1 MPSSSINEQEKII
14 NSFKK
19 NFMKIIEINFDYKKS
34 VNEFNSLLKESKN
47 LIDNNLSEKLAL
59 YFVKKMDNFIS
70 INKLIIEEISI
81 LEYNLKQ
88 LDSNYIIYIN
98 KLVDNL
104 KVFTLNQRNI
114 YKQIEN
120 KSVIKLLDKLLVNYY
135 NSNKEIFKSLKQ
147 LHKCNSNTNKINKS
161 NKSIYDSNL
170 MLNLNDNNNCIKVNN
185 YNSFNNLNIKSNNN
199 NIINWN
205 PKFKFVMN
213 NYIKSKS
220 QKKFKDKININS
232 KSNGL
237 LIQNSFTTLFN
248 DKIGDFIKKKFKNKN
263 SSSPCLY
270 NRNNFFNKS
279 NEWNKSFMETET
291 TMSDSKNNLDIFILS
306 HKIIEFFNGLK
317 ILEDNTMNINK
328 NNINNEEM
336 EKFKIDLEKKK
347 IDLQNY
353 ANNIKNIEIQN
364 SNNNSLLINEINN
377 LKEKNTKLNK
387 NIIELINE
395 KNIEQNNI
403 KNLLYSNYEQFY
415 EIYKLLNDDI
425 INNDLDK
432 KEYLIDETSLKEKK
446 FNKQKIKEFNYNLY
460 QKILELVEIQKNS
473 LNEYKQ
479 INLNRNSLNSV
490 NNNNLNSNNKKF
502 DFETVIAKIN
512 GIYDYLNEININN
525 EKNINDNNIINI
537 LKENNNLLSLSDE
550 LETPRSNK
558 SQKSDNNIIQDYDLE
573 ENNETKSYNKILD
586 LIEKIEI
593 LMRIKSEE
601 LIKIKEEYLSLKSIV
616 DKVETNLVEENCDM
630 NYNEGISFRNI
641 KNN

>member
-14 NSFKK
+14 NSFKN

-59 YFVKKMDNFIS
+59 YFLKKMDNFIS
-70 INKLIIEEISI
+70 IKKLIIEEISI

-88 LDSNYIIYIN
+88 LDTNYIIYIN

-114 YKQIEN
+114 YNQIES

-135 NSNKEIFKSLKQ
+135 NSSKEIFKSLKQ
-147 LHKCNSNTNKINKS
+147 LHKFNNNTNTNTHKS
-161 NKSIYDSNL
+161 KYDSNL
-170 MLNLNDNNNCIKVNN
+170 MLNLNDNNNCINLNN
-185 YNSFNNLNIKSNNN
+185 SHNSFNNLNIKKNNN

-220 QKKFKDKININS
+220 KKKFKAKIYNHS
-232 KSNGL
+232 RSRGL
-237 LIQNSFTTLFN
+237 LIQNSFTALFN
-248 DKIGDFIKKKFKNKN
+248 DKIENFIKKKYQIKN

-270 NRNNFFNKS
+270 KRNNSLINKS
-279 NEWNKSFMETET
+279 YESNKSIMETET
-291 TMSDSKNNLDIFILS
+291 TMSDSKKNLDIFILS
-306 HKIIEFFNGLK
+306 HKIIEFLNGLK
-317 ILEDNTMNINK
+317 ILEDSTMNINK

-364 SNNNSLLINEINN
+364 SNNNSILMNEVHN
-377 LKEKNTKLNK
+377 LKEKISKLNK
-387 NIIELINE
+387 NIIDLINE
-395 KNIEQNNI
+395 KNIEQNNNL
-403 KNLLYSNYEQFY
+403 NLLYSNYEQFY
-415 EIYKLLNDDI
+415 EIYKLFNDDI

-446 FNKQKIKEFNYNLY
+446 FNKQKIKEYNYNLY
-460 QKILELVEIQKNS
+460 QKILEFIEIQKNS

-479 INLNRNSLNSV
+479 NNININSV
-490 NNNNLNSNNKKF
+490 NSVYNNNMISNKKF
-502 DFETVIAKIN
+502 DFGTIIAKIN
-512 GIYDYLNEININN
+512 GIYEYLNNININN
-525 EKNINDNNIINI
+525 ENNLNDNNIINI
-537 LKENNNLLSLSDE
+537 KKENNNLLSLSDE
-550 LETPRSNK
+550 LESPKSNK
-558 SQKSDNNIIQDYDLE
+558 SEKSDNNILQNDLE
-573 ENNETKSYNKILD
+573 ENTENNYYNKILD
-586 LIEKIEI
+586 LVEKIEKLMI
-593 LMRIKSEE
+593 LKKEE
-601 LIKIKEEYLSLKSIV
+601 FTKLKEEYLSLKSIV
-616 DKVETNLVEENCDM
+616 DKVETNLVDENCDM
-630 NYNEGISFRNI
+630 DYNEGISFRNT

>member
-59 YFVKKMDNFIS
+59 YFHKKMENFIS
-70 INKLIIEEISI
+70 IKKLIIKEISI

-88 LDSNYIIYIN
+88 LDTNYIIYIN

-114 YKQIEN
+114 YKQIES
-120 KSVIKLLDKLLVNYY
+120 KSVINLLDKLLVNYY

-147 LHKCNSNTNKINKS
+147 LHKFNNNTSTNKSK
-161 NKSIYDSNL
+161 YDSNL
-170 MLNLNDNNNCIKVNN
+170 MLNLNDNNNYININ
-185 YNSFNNLNIKSNNN
+185 NSFNNLNIKKNNN

-220 QKKFKDKININS
+220 QKKIKVNIYNHS
-232 KSNGL
+232 RSRGL
-237 LIQNSFTTLFN
+237 LIQNNFTTLFN
-248 DKIGDFIKKKFKNKN
+248 DKIGDFIKKKNQIKN

-270 NRNNFFNKS
+270 NRHISLINKNYES
-279 NEWNKSFMETET
+279 NKSFLGTVT
-291 TMSDSKNNLDIFILS
+291 TMSDSKNNLDIFLLS
-306 HKIIEFFNGLK
+306 HKIIEFLNGLK

-328 NNINNEEM
+328 NNINNEDL

-347 IDLQNY
+347 MDLNNY

-364 SNNNSLLINEINN
+364 SNNNAILMNEINN
-377 LKEKNTKLNK
+377 LKEKNSKLNK
-387 NIIELINE
+387 NIIDLINE
-395 KNIEQNNI
+395 KNIEQNNNL
-403 KNLLYSNYEQFY
+403 NLLYSNYEQFY
-415 EIYKLLNDDI
+415 EIYKLFNDDI
-425 INNDLDK
+425 VNNDLDK
-432 KEYLIDETSLKEKK
+432 KEYLIDKTSLKEKK
-446 FNKQKIKEFNYNLY
+446 FNKQKIKEYNYNLY
-460 QKILELVEIQKNS
+460 QKILEFIEIQKNS

-479 INLNRNSLNSV
+479 INLNINSVNSV
-490 NNNNLNSNNKKF
+490 NNNNMISNIKKF
-502 DFETVIAKIN
+502 DFETIIAKIN
-512 GIYDYLNEININN
+512 GIYEYLNNININN
-525 EKNINDNNIINI
+525 ENNLNDNNIINI
-537 LKENNNLLSLSDE
+537 KKENNNLLSLSDE
-550 LETPRSNK
+550 LETPKSNK
-558 SQKSDNNIIQDYDLE
+558 SEKSDKNILQNDLD
-573 ENNETKSYNKILD
+573 ENNENNCYNKILD
-586 LIEKIEI
+586 LVEKIEK
-593 LMRIKSEE
+593 LMVIKKEE
-601 LIKIKEEYLSLKSIV
+601 LTKIKEEYLSLKSIV
-616 DKVETNLVEENCDM
+616 DKVETNLVNENCSI

>member
-14 NSFKK
+14 NSFKN

-59 YFVKKMDNFIS
+59 YFLKKMDNFIS
-70 INKLIIEEISI
+70 IKKLIIEEISI

-88 LDSNYIIYIN
+88 LDTNYIIYIN

-114 YKQIEN
+114 YNQIES

-135 NSNKEIFKSLKQ
+135 NSSKEIFKSLKQ
-147 LHKCNSNTNKINKS
+147 LHKFNNNTNTHKS
-161 NKSIYDSNL
+161 KYDSNL
-170 MLNLNDNNNCIKVNN
+170 MLNLNDNNNCINLNN
-185 YNSFNNLNIKSNNN
+185 SHNSFNNLNIKKNNN

-220 QKKFKDKININS
+220 KKKFKAKIYNHS
-232 KSNGL
+232 RSRGL
-237 LIQNSFTTLFN
+237 LIQNSFTALFN
-248 DKIGDFIKKKFKNKN
+248 DKIENFIKKKYQIKN

-270 NRNNFFNKS
+270 KRNNSLINKS
-279 NEWNKSFMETET
+279 YESNKSIMETET
-291 TMSDSKNNLDIFILS
+291 TMSDSKKNLDIFILS
-306 HKIIEFFNGLK
+306 HKIIEFLNGLK
-317 ILEDNTMNINK
+317 ILEDSTMNINK

-364 SNNNSLLINEINN
+364 SNNNSILMNEVNN
-377 LKEKNTKLNK
+377 LKEKISKLNK
-387 NIIELINE
+387 NIIDLINE
-395 KNIEQNNI
+395 KNIEQNNNL
-403 KNLLYSNYEQFY
+403 NLLYSNYEQFY
-415 EIYKLLNDDI
+415 EIYKLFNDDI

-446 FNKQKIKEFNYNLY
+446 FNKQKIKEYNYNLY
-460 QKILELVEIQKNS
+460 QKILEFIEIQKNS

-479 INLNRNSLNSV
+479 NNININSV
-490 NNNNLNSNNKKF
+490 NSVYNNNMISNKKF
-502 DFETVIAKIN
+502 DFGTIIAKIN
-512 GIYDYLNEININN
+512 GIYEYLNSININN
-525 EKNINDNNIINI
+525 ENNLNDNNIINI
-537 LKENNNLLSLSDE
+537 KKENNNLLSLSDE
-550 LETPRSNK
+550 LESPKSNK
-558 SQKSDNNIIQDYDLE
+558 SEKSDNNILQNDLE
-573 ENNETKSYNKILD
+573 ENTENNYYNKILD
-586 LIEKIEI
+586 LVEKIEKLMI
-593 LMRIKSEE
+593 LKKEE
-601 LIKIKEEYLSLKSIV
+601 FTKLKEEYLSLKSIV
-616 DKVETNLVEENCDM
+616 DKVETNLVDENCDM
-630 NYNEGISFRNI
+630 DYNEGISFRNT

>member
-1 MPSSSINEQEKII
+1 MPSSSFNEQEKII

-34 VNEFNSLLKESKN
+34 VNEFNSLLKESKK
-47 LIDNNLSEKLAL
+47 LIDNNLSEKLAF
-59 YFVKKMDNFIS
+59 YFLKKMDNFIS
-70 INKLIIEEISI
+70 IKKLIIEEISI

-88 LDSNYIIYIN
+88 LDTNYIIYIN

-104 KVFTLNQRNI
+104 KAFTLNQRNI

-120 KSVIKLLDKLLVNYY
+120 KTVIKLLDKLLVNYY

-147 LHKCNSNTNKINKS
+147 LHRFNNNNNNNKS
-161 NKSIYDSNL
+161 NYDSNL
-170 MLNLNDNNNCIKVNN
+170 VLNLNDSNNCINVNSN
-185 YNSFNNLNIKSNNN
+185 YNSFNNLNIKKNNN

-220 QKKFKDKININS
+220 QKKIKDKIYIHSRS
-232 KSNGL
+232 KGL

-248 DKIGDFIKKKFKNKN
+248 DKIEDFIKKKFQNKN

-270 NRNNFFNKS
+270 NRNNSFNKS
-279 NEWNKSFMETET
+279 NEWNKSIMETET
-291 TMSDSKNNLDIFILS
+291 TMSDSKNNLDNFILS

-317 ILEDNTMNINK
+317 ILEDNTISINK
-328 NNINNEEM
+328 NNINDEEM

-364 SNNNSLLINEINN
+364 SNNNSLLMNEINN
-377 LKEKNTKLNK
+377 LKDKNTKLNK
-387 NIIELINE
+387 NIIDLINE
-395 KNIEQNNI
+395 KNIEQKNI
-403 KNLLYSNYEQFY
+403 INLLYSNYEQFY
-415 EIYKLLNDDI
+415 EMYKLLNDDI

-432 KEYLIDETSLKEKK
+432 KEYLIDENSLKEKK

-460 QKILELVEIQKNS
+460 QKILELIEIQKNS

-479 INLNRNSLNSV
+479 ININANSV
-490 NNNNLNSNNKKF
+490 NSAHNNNMISNNKKF
-502 DFETVIAKIN
+502 DFETIISKIN
-512 GIYDYLNEININN
+512 GIYEYLNNININN
-525 EKNINDNNIINI
+525 ENNLNDNNIINI

-550 LETPRSNK
+550 LESPKSNK
-558 SQKSDNNIIQDYDLE
+558 SQESYNNIYDLE
-573 ENNETKSYNKILD
+573 DNNERNSYNKIID
-586 LIEKIEI
+586 LIEKIEK
-593 LMRIKSEE
+593 LMRIKKEE
-601 LIKIKEEYLSLKSIV
+601 LTKIKEEYLSLKSIV
-616 DKVETNLVEENCDM
+616 DKVETNLVDENCDM
-630 NYNEGISFRNI
+630 NYNEGISFRNT

>member
-14 NSFKK
+14 NSFKN

-59 YFVKKMDNFIS
+59 YFLKKMDNFIS
-70 INKLIIEEISI
+70 IKKLIIEEISI

-88 LDSNYIIYIN
+88 LDTNYIIYIN

-114 YKQIEN
+114 YNQIES

-135 NSNKEIFKSLKQ
+135 NSSKEIFKSLKQ
-147 LHKCNSNTNKINKS
+147 LHKFNNNTNTHKS
-161 NKSIYDSNL
+161 KYDSNL
-170 MLNLNDNNNCIKVNN
+170 MLNLNDNNNCINLNN
-185 YNSFNNLNIKSNNN
+185 SHNSFNNLNLKKNNN

-220 QKKFKDKININS
+220 KKKFKAKIYNHS
-232 KSNGL
+232 RSRGL
-237 LIQNSFTTLFN
+237 LIQNSFTALFN
-248 DKIGDFIKKKFKNKN
+248 DKIENFIKKKYQIKN

-270 NRNNFFNKS
+270 KRNNSLINKS
-279 NEWNKSFMETET
+279 YESNKSIMETET
-291 TMSDSKNNLDIFILS
+291 TMSDSKKNLDIFILS
-306 HKIIEFFNGLK
+306 HKIIEFINGLK
-317 ILEDNTMNINK
+317 ILEDSTMNINK

-364 SNNNSLLINEINN
+364 SNNNSILMNEVNN
-377 LKEKNTKLNK
+377 LKEKISKLNK
-387 NIIELINE
+387 NIIDLINE
-395 KNIEQNNI
+395 KNIEQNNNL
-403 KNLLYSNYEQFY
+403 NLLYSNYEQFY
-415 EIYKLLNDDI
+415 EIYKLFNDDI

-446 FNKQKIKEFNYNLY
+446 FNKQKIKEYNYNLY
-460 QKILELVEIQKNS
+460 QKILEFIEIQKNS

-479 INLNRNSLNSV
+479 NNININSV
-490 NNNNLNSNNKKF
+490 NSVYNNNMISNKKF
-502 DFETVIAKIN
+502 DFGTIIAKIN
-512 GIYDYLNEININN
+512 GIYEYLNNININN
-525 EKNINDNNIINI
+525 ENNLNDNNIINI
-537 LKENNNLLSLSDE
+537 KKENNNLLSLSDE
-550 LETPRSNK
+550 LESPKSNK
-558 SQKSDNNIIQDYDLE
+558 SEKSDNNILQNDLE
-573 ENNETKSYNKILD
+573 ENTENNYYNKILD
-586 LIEKIEI
+586 LVEKIEKLMI
-593 LMRIKSEE
+593 LKKEE
-601 LIKIKEEYLSLKSIV
+601 FTKLKEEYLSLKSIV
-616 DKVETNLVEENCDM
+616 DKVETNLVDENCDM
-630 NYNEGISFRNI
+630 DYNEGISFRNT

>member
-14 NSFKK
+14 NSFKN

-59 YFVKKMDNFIS
+59 YLLKKMDNFIS
-70 INKLIIEEISI
+70 IKKLIIEEISI

-88 LDSNYIIYIN
+88 LDTNYIIYIN

-114 YKQIEN
+114 YNQIES

-135 NSNKEIFKSLKQ
+135 NSSKEIFKSLKQ
-147 LHKCNSNTNKINKS
+147 LHKFNTHKS
-161 NKSIYDSNL
+161 KYDSNL
-170 MLNLNDNNNCIKVNN
+170 MLNLNDNNNCINLNN
-185 YNSFNNLNIKSNNN
+185 SHNSFNNLNLKKNNN

-220 QKKFKDKININS
+220 KKKFKAKIYNHS
-232 KSNGL
+232 RSRGL
-237 LIQNSFTTLFN
+237 LIQNSFTALFN
-248 DKIGDFIKKKFKNKN
+248 DKIENFIKKKYQIKN

-270 NRNNFFNKS
+270 KRNNSLINKS
-279 NEWNKSFMETET
+279 YESNKSIMETET
-291 TMSDSKNNLDIFILS
+291 TMSDSKKNLDIFILS
-306 HKIIEFFNGLK
+306 HKIIEFINGLK
-317 ILEDNTMNINK
+317 ILEDSTMNINK

-364 SNNNSLLINEINN
+364 SNNNSILMNEVNN
-377 LKEKNTKLNK
+377 LKEKISKLNK
-387 NIIELINE
+387 NIIDLINE
-395 KNIEQNNI
+395 KNIEQNNNL
-403 KNLLYSNYEQFY
+403 NLLYSNYEQFY
-415 EIYKLLNDDI
+415 EIYKLFNDDI

-446 FNKQKIKEFNYNLY
+446 FNKQKIKEYNYNLY
-460 QKILELVEIQKNS
+460 QKILEFIEIQKNS

-479 INLNRNSLNSV
+479 NNININSV
-490 NNNNLNSNNKKF
+490 NSVYNNNMISNKKF
-502 DFETVIAKIN
+502 DFGTIIAKIN
-512 GIYDYLNEININN
+512 GIYEYLNNININN
-525 EKNINDNNIINI
+525 ENNLNDNNIINI
-537 LKENNNLLSLSDE
+537 KKENNNLLSLSDE
-550 LETPRSNK
+550 LESPKSNK
-558 SQKSDNNIIQDYDLE
+558 SEKSDNNILQNDLE
-573 ENNETKSYNKILD
+573 ENTENNYYNKILD
-586 LIEKIEI
+586 LVEKIEKLMI
-593 LMRIKSEE
+593 LKKEE
-601 LIKIKEEYLSLKSIV
+601 FTKLKEEYLSLKSIV
-616 DKVETNLVEENCDM
+616 DKVETNLVDENCDM
-630 NYNEGISFRNI
+630 DYNEGISFRNT

>member
-14 NSFKK
+14 NSFKN

-59 YFVKKMDNFIS
+59 YFLKKMDNFIS
-70 INKLIIEEISI
+70 IKKLIIEEISI

-88 LDSNYIIYIN
+88 LDTNYIIYIN

-114 YKQIEN
+114 YNQIES

-135 NSNKEIFKSLKQ
+135 NSSKEIFKSLKQ
-147 LHKCNSNTNKINKS
+147 LHKFNNNTNTHKS
-161 NKSIYDSNL
+161 KYDSNL
-170 MLNLNDNNNCIKVNN
+170 MLNLNDNNNCINLNN
-185 YNSFNNLNIKSNNN
+185 SHNSFNNLNLKNNNN

-220 QKKFKDKININS
+220 KKKFKAKIYNHS
-232 KSNGL
+232 RSRGL
-237 LIQNSFTTLFN
+237 LIQNSFTALFN
-248 DKIGDFIKKKFKNKN
+248 DKIENFIKKKYQIKN

-270 NRNNFFNKS
+270 KRNNSLINKS
-279 NEWNKSFMETET
+279 YESNKSIMETET
-291 TMSDSKNNLDIFILS
+291 TMSDSKKNLDIFILS
-306 HKIIEFFNGLK
+306 HKIIEFINGLK
-317 ILEDNTMNINK
+317 ILEDSTMNINK

-364 SNNNSLLINEINN
+364 SNNNSILMNEVNN
-377 LKEKNTKLNK
+377 LKEKISKLNK
-387 NIIELINE
+387 NIIDLINE
-395 KNIEQNNI
+395 KNIEQNNNL
-403 KNLLYSNYEQFY
+403 NLLYLNYEQFY
-415 EIYKLLNDDI
+415 EIYKLFNDDI

-446 FNKQKIKEFNYNLY
+446 FNKQKIKEYNYNLY
-460 QKILELVEIQKNS
+460 QKILEFIEIQKNS

-479 INLNRNSLNSV
+479 NNININSV
-490 NNNNLNSNNKKF
+490 NSVYNNNMISNKKF
-502 DFETVIAKIN
+502 DFGTIIAKIN
-512 GIYDYLNEININN
+512 GIYEYLNNININN
-525 EKNINDNNIINI
+525 ENNLNDNNIINI
-537 LKENNNLLSLSDE
+537 KKENNNLLSLSDE
-550 LETPRSNK
+550 LESPKSNK
-558 SQKSDNNIIQDYDLE
+558 SEKSDNNILHNDLE
-573 ENNETKSYNKILD
+573 ENTENNYYNKILD
-586 LIEKIEI
+586 LVEKIEKLMI
-593 LMRIKSEE
+593 LKKEE
-601 LIKIKEEYLSLKSIV
+601 FTKLKEEYLSLKSIV
-616 DKVETNLVEENCDM
+616 DKVETNLVDENCDM
-630 NYNEGISFRNI
+630 DYNEGISFRNT

>member
-59 YFVKKMDNFIS
+59 YFLKKMDNFIS
-70 INKLIIEEISI
+70 IKKLIIEEISI

-88 LDSNYIIYIN
+88 LDTNYIIYIN

-114 YKQIEN
+114 YNQIES

-135 NSNKEIFKSLKQ
+135 NSSKEIFKSLKQ
-147 LHKCNSNTNKINKS
+147 LHKCDNNTNTNTHKS
-161 NKSIYDSNL
+161 KYDSNL
-170 MLNLNDNNNCIKVNN
+170 MLNLNGNNNCININN
-185 YNSFNNLNIKSNNN
+185 SHNIFNNLNIKKNNN

-220 QKKFKDKININS
+220 QKKFKAKIYNHSRS
-232 KSNGL
+232 KGL
-237 LIQNSFTTLFN
+237 LIQNSFTALFN
-248 DKIGDFIKKKFKNKN
+248 DKIGDFIKKKYQIKN

-270 NRNNFFNKS
+270 KRNNSLINKS
-279 NEWNKSFMETET
+279 YESNKSIMETET

-306 HKIIEFFNGLK
+306 HKIIEFLNGLK
-317 ILEDNTMNINK
+317 ILEDNTININK
-328 NNINNEEM
+328 NNITNEKM

-364 SNNNSLLINEINN
+364 SNNNSILMNEVNN
-377 LKEKNTKLNK
+377 LKDKISKLNK
-387 NIIELINE
+387 NIIDLINE
-395 KNIEQNNI
+395 KNIEQNNNL
-403 KNLLYSNYEQFY
+403 NLLYSNYEQFY
-415 EIYKLLNDDI
+415 EIYKLFNDDI

-446 FNKQKIKEFNYNLY
+446 FNKQKMKEYNYNLY
-460 QKILELVEIQKNS
+460 QKILEFIEIQKNS

-479 INLNRNSLNSV
+479 NNININSV
-490 NNNNLNSNNKKF
+490 NSVYNNNMISNKKF
-502 DFETVIAKIN
+502 DFGTIIAKIN
-512 GIYDYLNEININN
+512 GIYEYLNNININN
-525 EKNINDNNIINI
+525 ENNLNDNNIINI
-537 LKENNNLLSLSDE
+537 KKENNNLLSLSDE
-550 LETPRSNK
+550 LESPKSNK
-558 SQKSDNNIIQDYDLE
+558 SEKRDNNILQNDLE
-573 ENNETKSYNKILD
+573 ENTENNYYNKILD
-586 LIEKIEI
+586 LVEKIEKLMI
-593 LMRIKSEE
+593 LKKEE
-601 LIKIKEEYLSLKSIV
+601 FTKLKEEYLSLKSIV
-616 DKVETNLVEENCDM
+616 DKVETNLVDENCDM
-630 NYNEGISFRNI
+630 DYNEGISFRNT

>member
-1 MPSSSINEQEKII
+1 MPSSSFNEQEKII

-34 VNEFNSLLKESKN
+34 VNEFNSLLKESKK
-47 LIDNNLSEKLAL
+47 LIDNNLSEKLAF
-59 YFVKKMDNFIS
+59 YFLKKMDNFIS
-70 INKLIIEEISI
+70 IKKLIIEEISI

-88 LDSNYIIYIN
+88 LDTNYIIYIN

-104 KVFTLNQRNI
+104 KAFTLNQRNI

-120 KSVIKLLDKLLVNYY
+120 KTVIKLLDKLLVNYY

-147 LHKCNSNTNKINKS
+147 LHRFNNNNKNNKS
-161 NKSIYDSNL
+161 NYDSNL
-170 MLNLNDNNNCIKVNN
+170 VLNLNDSNNCINVNSN
-185 YNSFNNLNIKSNNN
+185 YNSFNNLNIKKNNN

-220 QKKFKDKININS
+220 QKKIKDKIYIHSRS
-232 KSNGL
+232 KGL

-248 DKIGDFIKKKFKNKN
+248 DKIEDFIKKKFQNKN

-270 NRNNFFNKS
+270 NRNNSFNKS
-279 NEWNKSFMETET
+279 NEWNKSIMETET
-291 TMSDSKNNLDIFILS
+291 TMSDSKNNLDNFILS

-317 ILEDNTMNINK
+317 ILEDNTISINK
-328 NNINNEEM
+328 NNINDEEM
-336 EKFKIDLEKKK
+336 EKLKIDLEKKK

-364 SNNNSLLINEINN
+364 SNNNSLLMNEINN
-377 LKEKNTKLNK
+377 LKDKNTKLNK
-387 NIIELINE
+387 NIIDLINE
-395 KNIEQNNI
+395 KNIEQKNI
-403 KNLLYSNYEQFY
+403 INLLYSNYEQFY
-415 EIYKLLNDDI
+415 EMYKLLNDDI

-432 KEYLIDETSLKEKK
+432 KEYLIDENSLKEKK

-460 QKILELVEIQKNS
+460 QKILELIEIQKNS

-479 INLNRNSLNSV
+479 ININANSV
-490 NNNNLNSNNKKF
+490 NSAHNNNMISNNKKF
-502 DFETVIAKIN
+502 DFETIISKIN
-512 GIYDYLNEININN
+512 GIYEYLNNININN
-525 EKNINDNNIINI
+525 ENNLNDNNIINI

-550 LETPRSNK
+550 LESPKSNK
-558 SQKSDNNIIQDYDLE
+558 SQESDNNIYDLE
-573 ENNETKSYNKILD
+573 ENNDKNSYNKIID
-586 LIEKIEI
+586 LIEKIEK
-593 LMRIKSEE
+593 LMRIKKEE
-601 LIKIKEEYLSLKSIV
+601 LTKIKEEYLSLKSIV
-616 DKVETNLVEENCDM
+616 DKVETNLVDENCDM
-630 NYNEGISFRNI
+630 NYNEGISFRNT

>member
-14 NSFKK
+14 NSFKN

-47 LIDNNLSEKLAL
+47 LIDNSLSEKLAL
-59 YFVKKMDNFIS
+59 YFLKKMDNFIS
-70 INKLIIEEISI
+70 IKKLIIEEISI

-88 LDSNYIIYIN
+88 LDTNYIIYIN

-114 YKQIEN
+114 YNQIES

-135 NSNKEIFKSLKQ
+135 NSSKEIFKSLKQ
-147 LHKCNSNTNKINKS
+147 LHKFNNNTNTHKS
-161 NKSIYDSNL
+161 KYDSNL
-170 MLNLNDNNNCIKVNN
+170 MLNLNDNNNCINLNN
-185 YNSFNNLNIKSNNN
+185 SHNSFNNLNLKKNNN

-220 QKKFKDKININS
+220 KKKFKAKIYNHS
-232 KSNGL
+232 RSRGL
-237 LIQNSFTTLFN
+237 LIQNSFTALFN
-248 DKIGDFIKKKFKNKN
+248 DKIENFIKKKYQIKN

-270 NRNNFFNKS
+270 KRNNSLINKS
-279 NEWNKSFMETET
+279 YESNKSIMETET
-291 TMSDSKNNLDIFILS
+291 TMSDSKKNLDIFILS
-306 HKIIEFFNGLK
+306 HKIIEFINGLK
-317 ILEDNTMNINK
+317 ILEDSTMNINK

-364 SNNNSLLINEINN
+364 SNNNSILMNEVNN
-377 LKEKNTKLNK
+377 LKEKISKLNK
-387 NIIELINE
+387 NIIDLINE
-395 KNIEQNNI
+395 KNIEQNNNL
-403 KNLLYSNYEQFY
+403 NLLYSNYEQFY
-415 EIYKLLNDDI
+415 EIYKLFNDDI

-446 FNKQKIKEFNYNLY
+446 FNKQKIKEYNYNLY
-460 QKILELVEIQKNS
+460 QKILEFIEIQKNS

-479 INLNRNSLNSV
+479 NNININSV
-490 NNNNLNSNNKKF
+490 NSVYNNNMISNKKF
-502 DFETVIAKIN
+502 DFGTIIAKIN
-512 GIYDYLNEININN
+512 GIYEYLNNININN
-525 EKNINDNNIINI
+525 ENNLNDNNIINI
-537 LKENNNLLSLSDE
+537 KKENNNLLSLSDE
-550 LETPRSNK
+550 LESPKSNK
-558 SQKSDNNIIQDYDLE
+558 SEKSDNNILQNDLE
-573 ENNETKSYNKILD
+573 ENTENNYYNKILD
-586 LIEKIEI
+586 LVEKIEKLMI
-593 LMRIKSEE
+593 LKKEE
-601 LIKIKEEYLSLKSIV
+601 FTKLKEEYLSLKSIV
-616 DKVETNLVEENCDM
+616 DKVETNLVDENCDM
-630 NYNEGISFRNI
+630 DYNEGISFRNT

>member
-1 MPSSSINEQEKII
+1 MPSSSFNEQEKII

-34 VNEFNSLLKESKN
+34 VNEFNSLLKESKK
-47 LIDNNLSEKLAL
+47 LIDNNLSEKLAF
-59 YFVKKMDNFIS
+59 YFLKKMDNFIS
-70 INKLIIEEISI
+70 IKKLIIEEISI

-88 LDSNYIIYIN
+88 LDTNYIIYIN

-104 KVFTLNQRNI
+104 KAFTLNQRNI

-120 KSVIKLLDKLLVNYY
+120 KTVIKLLDKLLVNYY

-147 LHKCNSNTNKINKS
+147 LHRFNNNNNNNKS
-161 NKSIYDSNL
+161 NYDSNL
-170 MLNLNDNNNCIKVNN
+170 VLNLNDSNNCINVNSN
-185 YNSFNNLNIKSNNN
+185 YNSFNNLNIKKNNN

-220 QKKFKDKININS
+220 QKKIKDKIYIHSRS
-232 KSNGL
+232 KGL

-248 DKIGDFIKKKFKNKN
+248 DKIEDFIKKKFQNKN

-270 NRNNFFNKS
+270 NRNNSFNKS
-279 NEWNKSFMETET
+279 NEWNKSIMETET
-291 TMSDSKNNLDIFILS
+291 TMSDSKNNLDNFILS

-317 ILEDNTMNINK
+317 ILEDNTISINK
-328 NNINNEEM
+328 NNINDEEM
-336 EKFKIDLEKKK
+336 EKLKIDLEKKK

-364 SNNNSLLINEINN
+364 SNNNSLLMNEINN
-377 LKEKNTKLNK
+377 LKDKNTKLNK
-387 NIIELINE
+387 NIIDLINE
-395 KNIEQNNI
+395 KNIEQKNI
-403 KNLLYSNYEQFY
+403 INLLYSNYEQFY
-415 EIYKLLNDDI
+415 EMYKLLNDDI

-432 KEYLIDETSLKEKK
+432 KEYLIDENSLKEKK

-460 QKILELVEIQKNS
+460 QKILELIEIQKNS

-479 INLNRNSLNSV
+479 ININANSV
-490 NNNNLNSNNKKF
+490 NSAHNNNMISNNKKF
-502 DFETVIAKIN
+502 DFETIISKIN
-512 GIYDYLNEININN
+512 GIYEYLNNININN
-525 EKNINDNNIINI
+525 ENNLNDNNIINI

-550 LETPRSNK
+550 LESPKSNK
-558 SQKSDNNIIQDYDLE
+558 SQESDNNIYDLE
-573 ENNETKSYNKILD
+573 ENNDKNSYNKIID
-586 LIEKIEI
+586 LIEKIEK
-593 LMRIKSEE
+593 LMRIKKEE
-601 LIKIKEEYLSLKSIV
+601 LTKIKEEYLSLKSIV
-616 DKVETNLVEENCDM
+616 DKVETNLVDENCDM
-630 NYNEGISFRNI
+630 NYNEGISFRNT

>member
-14 NSFKK
+14 NSFKN

-59 YFVKKMDNFIS
+59 YFLKKMDNFIS
-70 INKLIIEEISI
+70 IKKLIIEEIFI

-88 LDSNYIIYIN
+88 LDTNYIIYIN

-114 YKQIEN
+114 YNQIES

-135 NSNKEIFKSLKQ
+135 NSSKEIFKSLKQ
-147 LHKCNSNTNKINKS
+147 LHKFNNNTNTNTHKS
-161 NKSIYDSNL
+161 KYDSNL
-170 MLNLNDNNNCIKVNN
+170 MLNLNDNNNCITLNN
-185 YNSFNNLNIKSNNN
+185 SHNSFNNLNIKKNNN

-220 QKKFKDKININS
+220 KKKFKAKIYNHS
-232 KSNGL
+232 RSRGL
-237 LIQNSFTTLFN
+237 LIQNSFTALFN
-248 DKIGDFIKKKFKNKN
+248 DKIENFIKKKYQIKN

-270 NRNNFFNKS
+270 KRNNSLINKS
-279 NEWNKSFMETET
+279 YESNKSIMETET
-291 TMSDSKNNLDIFILS
+291 TMSDSKKNLDIFILS
-306 HKIIEFFNGLK
+306 HKIIEFLNGLK
-317 ILEDNTMNINK
+317 ILEDSTMNINK

-364 SNNNSLLINEINN
+364 SNNNSILMNEVNN
-377 LKEKNTKLNK
+377 LKEKISKLNK
-387 NIIELINE
+387 NIIDLINE
-395 KNIEQNNI
+395 KNIEQNNNL
-403 KNLLYSNYEQFY
+403 NLLYSNYEQFY
-415 EIYKLLNDDI
+415 EIYKLFNDDI

-446 FNKQKIKEFNYNLY
+446 FNKQKIKEYNYNLY
-460 QKILELVEIQKNS
+460 QKILEFIEIQKNS

-479 INLNRNSLNSV
+479 NNININSV
-490 NNNNLNSNNKKF
+490 NSVYNNNMISNKKF
-502 DFETVIAKIN
+502 DFGTIIAKIN
-512 GIYDYLNEININN
+512 GIYEYLNNININN
-525 EKNINDNNIINI
+525 ENNLNDNNIINI
-537 LKENNNLLSLSDE
+537 KKENNNLLSLSDE
-550 LETPRSNK
+550 LESPKSNK
-558 SQKSDNNIIQDYDLE
+558 SEKSDNNILQNDLE
-573 ENNETKSYNKILD
+573 ENTENNYYNKILD
-586 LIEKIEI
+586 LVEKIEKLMI
-593 LMRIKSEE
+593 LKKEE
-601 LIKIKEEYLSLKSIV
+601 FTKLKEEYLSLKSIV
-616 DKVETNLVEENCDM
+616 DKVETNLVDENCDM
-630 NYNEGISFRNI
+630 DYNEGISFRNT

>member
-1 MPSSSINEQEKII
+1 MPSSSFNEQEKII

-34 VNEFNSLLKESKN
+34 VNEFNSLLKESKK
-47 LIDNNLSEKLAL
+47 LIDNNLSEKLAF
-59 YFVKKMDNFIS
+59 YFLKKMDNFIS
-70 INKLIIEEISI
+70 IKKLIIEEISI

-88 LDSNYIIYIN
+88 LDTNYIIYIN

-104 KVFTLNQRNI
+104 KAFTLNQRNI

-120 KSVIKLLDKLLVNYY
+120 KTVIKLLDKLLVNYY

-147 LHKCNSNTNKINKS
+147 LHRFNNNNKNNKS
-161 NKSIYDSNL
+161 NYDSNL
-170 MLNLNDNNNCIKVNN
+170 VLNLNDSNNCINVNSN
-185 YNSFNNLNIKSNNN
+185 YNSFNNLNIKKNNN

-220 QKKFKDKININS
+220 QKKIKDKIYIHSRS
-232 KSNGL
+232 KGL

-248 DKIGDFIKKKFKNKN
+248 DKIEDFIKKKFQNKN

-270 NRNNFFNKS
+270 NRNNSFNKS
-279 NEWNKSFMETET
+279 NEWNKSIMETET
-291 TMSDSKNNLDIFILS
+291 TMSDSKNNLDNFILS

-317 ILEDNTMNINK
+317 ILEDNTISINK
-328 NNINNEEM
+328 NNINDEEM
-336 EKFKIDLEKKK
+336 EKLKIDLEKKK

-364 SNNNSLLINEINN
+364 SNNNSLLMNEINN
-377 LKEKNTKLNK
+377 LKDKNTKLNK
-387 NIIELINE
+387 NIIDLINE
-395 KNIEQNNI
+395 KNIEQKNI
-403 KNLLYSNYEQFY
+403 INLLYSNYEQFY
-415 EIYKLLNDDI
+415 EMYKLLNDDI

-432 KEYLIDETSLKEKK
+432 KEYLIDENSLKEKK

-460 QKILELVEIQKNS
+460 QKILELIEIQKNS

-479 INLNRNSLNSV
+479 ININANSV
-490 NNNNLNSNNKKF
+490 NSAHNNNMISNNKKF
-502 DFETVIAKIN
+502 DFETIISKIN
-512 GIYDYLNEININN
+512 GIYKYLNNININN
-525 EKNINDNNIINI
+525 ENNLNDNNIINI

-550 LETPRSNK
+550 LESPKSNK
-558 SQKSDNNIIQDYDLE
+558 SQESDNNIYDLE
-573 ENNETKSYNKILD
+573 ENNDKNSYNKIID
-586 LIEKIEI
+586 LIEKIEK
-593 LMRIKSEE
+593 LMRIKKEE
-601 LIKIKEEYLSLKSIV
+601 LTKIKEEYLSLKSIV
-616 DKVETNLVEENCDM
+616 DKVETNLVDENCDM
-630 NYNEGISFRNI
+630 NYNEGISFRNT

>member
-14 NSFKK
+14 NSFKN

-59 YFVKKMDNFIS
+59 YFLKKMDNFIS
-70 INKLIIEEISI
+70 IKKLIIEEISI

-88 LDSNYIIYIN
+88 LDTNYIIYIN

-114 YKQIEN
+114 YNQIES

-135 NSNKEIFKSLKQ
+135 NSSKEIFKSLKQ
-147 LHKCNSNTNKINKS
+147 LHKFNNNTNTHKS
-161 NKSIYDSNL
+161 KYDSNL
-170 MLNLNDNNNCIKVNN
+170 MLNLNDNNNCINLNN
-185 YNSFNNLNIKSNNN
+185 SHNSFNNLNLKKNNN

-220 QKKFKDKININS
+220 KKKFKAKIYNHS
-232 KSNGL
+232 RSRGL
-237 LIQNSFTTLFN
+237 LIQNSFTALFN
-248 DKIGDFIKKKFKNKN
+248 DKIENFIKKKYQIKN

-270 NRNNFFNKS
+270 KRNNSLINKS
-279 NEWNKSFMETET
+279 YESNKSIMETET
-291 TMSDSKNNLDIFILS
+291 TMSDSKKNLDIFILS
-306 HKIIEFFNGLK
+306 HKIIEFLNGLK
-317 ILEDNTMNINK
+317 ILEDSTMNINK

-364 SNNNSLLINEINN
+364 SNNNSILMNEVNN
-377 LKEKNTKLNK
+377 LKEKISKLNK
-387 NIIELINE
+387 NIIDLINE
-395 KNIEQNNI
+395 KNIEQNNNL
-403 KNLLYSNYEQFY
+403 NLLYSNYEQFY
-415 EIYKLLNDDI
+415 EIYKLFNDDI

-446 FNKQKIKEFNYNLY
+446 FNKQKIKEYNYNLY
-460 QKILELVEIQKNS
+460 QKILEFIEIQKNS

-479 INLNRNSLNSV
+479 NNININSV
-490 NNNNLNSNNKKF
+490 NSVYNNNMISNKKF
-502 DFETVIAKIN
+502 DFGTIIAKIN
-512 GIYDYLNEININN
+512 GIYEYLNSININN
-525 EKNINDNNIINI
+525 ENNLNDNNIINI
-537 LKENNNLLSLSDE
+537 KKENNNLLSLSDE
-550 LETPRSNK
+550 LESPKSNK
-558 SQKSDNNIIQDYDLE
+558 SEKSDNNILQNDLE
-573 ENNETKSYNKILD
+573 ENTENNYYNKILD
-586 LIEKIEI
+586 LVEKIEKLMI
-593 LMRIKSEE
+593 LKKEE
-601 LIKIKEEYLSLKSIV
+601 FTKLKEEYLSLKSIV
-616 DKVETNLVEENCDM
+616 DKVETNLVDENCDM
-630 NYNEGISFRNI
+630 DYNEGISFRNT

>member
-14 NSFKK
+14 NSFKN

-59 YFVKKMDNFIS
+59 YFLKKMDNFIS
-70 INKLIIEEISI
+70 IKKLIIEEISI

-88 LDSNYIIYIN
+88 LDTNYIIYIN

-114 YKQIEN
+114 YNQIES

-135 NSNKEIFKSLKQ
+135 NSSKEIFKSLKQ
-147 LHKCNSNTNKINKS
+147 LHKFNNNTNTHKS
-161 NKSIYDSNL
+161 KYDSNL
-170 MLNLNDNNNCIKVNN
+170 MLNLNDNNNCINLNN
-185 YNSFNNLNIKSNNN
+185 SHNSFNNLNLKKNNN

-220 QKKFKDKININS
+220 KKKFKAKIYNHS
-232 KSNGL
+232 RSRGL
-237 LIQNSFTTLFN
+237 LIQNSFTALFN
-248 DKIGDFIKKKFKNKN
+248 DKIENFIKKKYQIKN

-270 NRNNFFNKS
+270 KRNNSLINKS
-279 NEWNKSFMETET
+279 YESNKSIMETET
-291 TMSDSKNNLDIFILS
+291 TMSDSKKNLDIFILS
-306 HKIIEFFNGLK
+306 HKIIEFINGLK
-317 ILEDNTMNINK
+317 ILEDSTMNINK

-364 SNNNSLLINEINN
+364 SNNNSILMNEVNN
-377 LKEKNTKLNK
+377 LKEKISKLNK
-387 NIIELINE
+387 NIIDLINE
-395 KNIEQNNI
+395 KNIEQNNNL
-403 KNLLYSNYEQFY
+403 NLLYLNYEQFY
-415 EIYKLLNDDI
+415 EIYKLFNDDI

-446 FNKQKIKEFNYNLY
+446 FNKQKIKEYNYNLY
-460 QKILELVEIQKNS
+460 QKILEFIEIQKNS

-479 INLNRNSLNSV
+479 NNININSV
-490 NNNNLNSNNKKF
+490 NSVYNNNMISNKKF
-502 DFETVIAKIN
+502 DFGTIIAKIN
-512 GIYDYLNEININN
+512 GIYEYLNNININN
-525 EKNINDNNIINI
+525 ENNLNDNNIINI
-537 LKENNNLLSLSDE
+537 KKENNNLLSLSDE
-550 LETPRSNK
+550 LESPKSNK
-558 SQKSDNNIIQDYDLE
+558 SEKSDNNILQNDLE
-573 ENNETKSYNKILD
+573 ENTENNYYNKILD
-586 LIEKIEI
+586 LVEKIEKLMI
-593 LMRIKSEE
+593 LKKEE
-601 LIKIKEEYLSLKSIV
+601 FTKLKEEYLSLKSIV
-616 DKVETNLVEENCDM
+616 DKVETNLVDENCDM
-630 NYNEGISFRNI
+630 DYNEGISFRNT

>member
-14 NSFKK
+14 NSFKN

-59 YFVKKMDNFIS
+59 YFLKKMDNFIS
-70 INKLIIEEISI
+70 IKKLIIEEISI

-88 LDSNYIIYIN
+88 LDTNYIIYIN

-114 YKQIEN
+114 YNQIES

-135 NSNKEIFKSLKQ
+135 NSSKEIFKSLKQ
-147 LHKCNSNTNKINKS
+147 LHKFNNNTNTHKS
-161 NKSIYDSNL
+161 KYDSNL
-170 MLNLNDNNNCIKVNN
+170 MLNLNDNNNCINLNN
-185 YNSFNNLNIKSNNN
+185 SHNSFNNLNLKKNNN

-220 QKKFKDKININS
+220 KKKFKAKIYNHS
-232 KSNGL
+232 RSRGL
-237 LIQNSFTTLFN
+237 LIQNSFTALFN
-248 DKIGDFIKKKFKNKN
+248 DKIENFIKKKYQIKN

-270 NRNNFFNKS
+270 KRNNSLINKS
-279 NEWNKSFMETET
+279 YESNKSIMETET
-291 TMSDSKNNLDIFILS
+291 TMSDSKKKLDIFILS
-306 HKIIEFFNGLK
+306 HKIIEFINGLK
-317 ILEDNTMNINK
+317 ILEDSTMNINK

-364 SNNNSLLINEINN
+364 SNNNSILMNEVNN
-377 LKEKNTKLNK
+377 LKEKISKLNK
-387 NIIELINE
+387 NIIDLINE
-395 KNIEQNNI
+395 KNIEQNNNL
-403 KNLLYSNYEQFY
+403 NLLYSNYEQFY
-415 EIYKLLNDDI
+415 EIYKLFNDDI

-446 FNKQKIKEFNYNLY
+446 FNKQKIKEYNYNLY
-460 QKILELVEIQKNS
+460 QKILEFIEIQKNS

-479 INLNRNSLNSV
+479 NNININSV
-490 NNNNLNSNNKKF
+490 NSVYNNNMISNKKF
-502 DFETVIAKIN
+502 DFGTIIAKIN
-512 GIYDYLNEININN
+512 GIYEYLNSININN
-525 EKNINDNNIINI
+525 ENNLNDNNIINI
-537 LKENNNLLSLSDE
+537 KKENNNLLSLSDE
-550 LETPRSNK
+550 LESPKSNK
-558 SQKSDNNIIQDYDLE
+558 SEKSDNNILQNDLE
-573 ENNETKSYNKILD
+573 ENTENNCYNKILD
-586 LIEKIEI
+586 LVEKIEKLMI
-593 LMRIKSEE
+593 LKKEE
-601 LIKIKEEYLSLKSIV
+601 FTKLKEEYLSLKSIV
-616 DKVETNLVEENCDM
+616 DKVETNLVDENCDM
-630 NYNEGISFRNI
+630 DYNEGISFRNT

>member
-14 NSFKK
+14 NSFKN

-59 YFVKKMDNFIS
+59 YFLKKMDNFIS
-70 INKLIIEEISI
+70 IKKLIIEEISI

-88 LDSNYIIYIN
+88 LDTNYIIYIN

-114 YKQIEN
+114 YNQIES

-135 NSNKEIFKSLKQ
+135 NSSKEIFKSLKQ
-147 LHKCNSNTNKINKS
+147 LHKFNNNTNTHKS
-161 NKSIYDSNL
+161 KYDSNL
-170 MLNLNDNNNCIKVNN
+170 MLNLNDNNNCINLNN
-185 YNSFNNLNIKSNNN
+185 SHNSFNNLNLKKNNN

-220 QKKFKDKININS
+220 KKKFKAKIYNHS
-232 KSNGL
+232 RSRGL
-237 LIQNSFTTLFN
+237 LIQNSFTALFN
-248 DKIGDFIKKKFKNKN
+248 DKIENFIKKKYQIKN

-270 NRNNFFNKS
+270 KRNNSLINKS
-279 NEWNKSFMETET
+279 YESNKSIMETET
-291 TMSDSKNNLDIFILS
+291 TMSDSKKNLDIFILS
-306 HKIIEFFNGLK
+306 HKIIEFINGLK
-317 ILEDNTMNINK
+317 ILEDSTMNINK

-364 SNNNSLLINEINN
+364 SNNNSILMNEVNN
-377 LKEKNTKLNK
+377 LKEKISKLNK
-387 NIIELINE
+387 NIIDLINE
-395 KNIEQNNI
+395 KNIEQNNNL
-403 KNLLYSNYEQFY
+403 NLLYLNYEQFY
-415 EIYKLLNDDI
+415 EIYKLFNDDI

-446 FNKQKIKEFNYNLY
+446 FNKQKIKEYNYNLY
-460 QKILELVEIQKNS
+460 QKILEFIEIQKNS

-479 INLNRNSLNSV
+479 NNININSV
-490 NNNNLNSNNKKF
+490 NSVYNNNMISNKKF
-502 DFETVIAKIN
+502 DFGTIIAKIN
-512 GIYDYLNEININN
+512 GIYEYLNNININN
-525 EKNINDNNIINI
+525 ENNLNDNNIINI
-537 LKENNNLLSLSDE
+537 KKENNNLLSLSDE
-550 LETPRSNK
+550 LESPKSNK
-558 SQKSDNNIIQDYDLE
+558 SEKSDNNILHNDLE
-573 ENNETKSYNKILD
+573 ENTENNYYNKILD
-586 LIEKIEI
+586 LVEKIEKLMI
-593 LMRIKSEE
+593 LKKEE
-601 LIKIKEEYLSLKSIV
+601 FTKLKEEYLSLKSIV
-616 DKVETNLVEENCDM
+616 DKVETNLVDENCDM
-630 NYNEGISFRNI
+630 DYNEGISFRNT

>member
-1 MPSSSINEQEKII
+1 
-14 NSFKK
+14 
-19 NFMKIIEINFDYKKS
+19 
-34 VNEFNSLLKESKN
+34 
-47 LIDNNLSEKLAL
+47 
-59 YFVKKMDNFIS
+59 
-70 INKLIIEEISI
+70 
-81 LEYNLKQ
+81 
-88 LDSNYIIYIN
+88 
-98 KLVDNL
+98 
-104 KVFTLNQRNI
+104 
-114 YKQIEN
+114 
-120 KSVIKLLDKLLVNYY
+120 
-135 NSNKEIFKSLKQ
+135 
-147 LHKCNSNTNKINKS
+147 
-161 NKSIYDSNL
+161 
-170 MLNLNDNNNCIKVNN
+170 
-185 YNSFNNLNIKSNNN
+185 
-199 NIINWN
+199 
-205 PKFKFVMN
+205 
-213 NYIKSKS
+213 
-220 QKKFKDKININS
+220 
-232 KSNGL
+232 
-237 LIQNSFTTLFN
+237 
-248 DKIGDFIKKKFKNKN
+248 
-263 SSSPCLY
+263 
-270 NRNNFFNKS
+270 
-279 NEWNKSFMETET
+279 METET
-291 TMSDSKNNLDIFILS
+291 TISDSKNNLDIFILS

-317 ILEDNTMNINK
+317 ILEDNTMNVNK
-328 NNINNEEM
+328 NNINDEEM
-336 EKFKIDLEKKK
+336 EKFKINFEKKK

-353 ANNIKNIEIQN
+353 ANNIKNFEIQN

-377 LKEKNTKLNK
+377 LKDKNTKLNK

-403 KNLLYSNYEQFY
+403 INLLYSNYEQFY

-573 ENNETKSYNKILD
+573 ENNEINSYNKILD

-593 LMRIKSEE
+593 LMRKKNEE

>member
-14 NSFKK
+14 NSFKN

-59 YFVKKMDNFIS
+59 YFLKKMDNFIS
-70 INKLIIEEISI
+70 IKKLIIEEISI

-88 LDSNYIIYIN
+88 LDTNYIIYIN

-114 YKQIEN
+114 YNQIES

-135 NSNKEIFKSLKQ
+135 NSSKEIFKSLKQ
-147 LHKCNSNTNKINKS
+147 LHKFNNNTNTHKS
-161 NKSIYDSNL
+161 KYDSNL
-170 MLNLNDNNNCIKVNN
+170 MLNLNDNNNCINLNN
-185 YNSFNNLNIKSNNN
+185 SHNSFNNLNLKKNNN

-220 QKKFKDKININS
+220 KKKFKAKIYNHS
-232 KSNGL
+232 RSRGL
-237 LIQNSFTTLFN
+237 LIQNSFTALFN
-248 DKIGDFIKKKFKNKN
+248 DKIENFIKKKYQIKN

-270 NRNNFFNKS
+270 KRNNSLINKS
-279 NEWNKSFMETET
+279 YESNKSIMETET
-291 TMSDSKNNLDIFILS
+291 TMSDSKKNLDIFILS
-306 HKIIEFFNGLK
+306 HKIIEFINGLK
-317 ILEDNTMNINK
+317 ILEDSTMNINK

-353 ANNIKNIEIQN
+353 ANNIKSIEIQN
-364 SNNNSLLINEINN
+364 SNNNSILMNEVNN
-377 LKEKNTKLNK
+377 LKEKISKLNK
-387 NIIELINE
+387 NIIDLINE
-395 KNIEQNNI
+395 KNIEQNNNL
-403 KNLLYSNYEQFY
+403 NLLYSNYEQFY
-415 EIYKLLNDDI
+415 EIYKLFNDDI

-446 FNKQKIKEFNYNLY
+446 FNKQKIKEYNYNLY
-460 QKILELVEIQKNS
+460 QKILEFIEIQKNS

-479 INLNRNSLNSV
+479 NNININSV
-490 NNNNLNSNNKKF
+490 NSVYNNNMISNKKF
-502 DFETVIAKIN
+502 DFGTIIAKIN
-512 GIYDYLNEININN
+512 GIYEYLNNININN
-525 EKNINDNNIINI
+525 ENNLNDNNIINI
-537 LKENNNLLSLSDE
+537 KKENNNLLSLSDE
-550 LETPRSNK
+550 LESPKSNK
-558 SQKSDNNIIQDYDLE
+558 SEKSDNNILQNDLE
-573 ENNETKSYNKILD
+573 ENTENNCYNKILD
-586 LIEKIEI
+586 LVEKIEKLMI
-593 LMRIKSEE
+593 LKKEE
-601 LIKIKEEYLSLKSIV
+601 FTKLKEEYLSLKSIV
-616 DKVETNLVEENCDM
+616 DKVETNLVDENCDM
-630 NYNEGISFRNI
+630 DYNEGISFRNT